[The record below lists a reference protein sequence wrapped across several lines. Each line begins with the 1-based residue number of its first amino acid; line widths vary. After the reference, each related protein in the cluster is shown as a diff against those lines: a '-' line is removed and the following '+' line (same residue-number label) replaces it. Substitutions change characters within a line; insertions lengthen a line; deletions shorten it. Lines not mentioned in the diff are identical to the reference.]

1 MKVKT
6 ETLNKV
12 TLETMEVDDE
22 ITLILPDYT
31 KVGSSRS
38 TLTTYLKTYPQK
50 AFTTS
55 EGEDNPCEL
64 TVKRIK

>member
-6 ETLNKV
+6 ETLSKV
-12 TLETMEVDDE
+12 TLDSMEVDDE
-22 ITLILPDYT
+22 IALILPDYS

-38 TLTTYLKTYPQK
+38 SLSTYLKTYPQK

-64 TVKRIK
+64 TIRRYK

>member
-6 ETLNKV
+6 ETLSKI
-12 TLETMEVDDE
+12 TLDSMEVDDE
-22 ITLILPDYT
+22 ITLILPDYS

-38 TLTTYLKTYPQK
+38 SLSTYLKTYPHK
-50 AFTTS
+50 IYTTS

-64 TVKRIK
+64 TITRLK

>member
-12 TLETMEVDDE
+12 TLDSMGVGDE
-22 ITLILPDYT
+22 ITLILPDYS

-38 TLTTYLKTYPQK
+38 SLSTYLKTFPQK
-50 AFTTS
+50 VYTTS

-64 TVKRIK
+64 TITRLK

>member
-12 TLETMEVDDE
+12 TLDTMEVNDE
-22 ITLILPDYT
+22 ITLILPEYS

-38 TLTTYLKTYPQK
+38 TLSTYLKTFPLKVY
-50 AFTTS
+50 TTS

-64 TVKRIK
+64 TITRLK

>member
-38 TLTTYLKTYPQK
+38 TITTYLKTYPQK

>member
-64 TVKRIK
+64 TVTRIK